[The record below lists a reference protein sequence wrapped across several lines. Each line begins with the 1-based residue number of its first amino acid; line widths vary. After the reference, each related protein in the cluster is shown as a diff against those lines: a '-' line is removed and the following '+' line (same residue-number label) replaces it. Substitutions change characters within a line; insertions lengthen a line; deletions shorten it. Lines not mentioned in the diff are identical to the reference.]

1 LQPLF
6 FLESHSPTD
15 IFAPHKKDVGMKVM
29 KFGGTSVGKP
39 ERMHEVANLVT
50 SDDESKIVVLSAL
63 SGTTNSL
70 VEISNSLAQGDRL
83 VAKQQIG
90 VLEDHYKKFCGEL
103 LTTKVAVESALAI
116 VHEHFEFLNIILKI
130 SFSEAL
136 NKDILAQGEL
146 LSTKLFCTYLEE
158 KGVEHLLIPA
168 LDFMTIDNYDEPQI
182 GSIKVKLAQVLN
194 KHKSK
199 KIFVTQGYISRNSK
213 GEVDNLKRGGSDYS
227 ASLIAAA
234 INASVCEIW
243 TDIDGMHNNDPRVVK
258 KTVAIE
264 QLSFEEAAEL
274 AYFGAKILH
283 PASIWPAQTY
293 NVPVKLLNTLQPTA
307 KGTTITELA
316 GSTGVKA
323 VAAKDS
329 ITAIKIKS
337 SRMLLAYG
345 FLRKIFEVFEK
356 YRTSIDMITTSEVAV
371 SLTIDN
377 DNNLAD
383 IIKEL
388 EPFGTVEVDTNQ
400 TIVSIVGN
408 EITETEDVMQK
419 LFKSLSGIPVR
430 MVSYGGSRHNI
441 SVLIPRS
448 FKEKTLQLL
457 NEDMFGL
464 A

>member
-1 LQPLF
+1 LL
-6 FLESHSPTD
+6 SD
-15 IFAPHKKDVGMKVM
+15 IFAPHLKNQWQMKVM

-39 ERMHEVANLVT
+39 ERMHDVGKLITA
-50 SDDESKIVVLSAL
+50 DDESKIVVLSAL

-70 VEISNSLAQGDRL
+70 VEISNALSHGDRN
-83 VAKQQIG
+83 AARQQIAI
-90 VLEDHYKKFCGEL
+90 LEAHYKKFCSEL
-103 LTTKVAVESALAI
+103 LTTAAALEKALSI
-116 VHEHFEFLNIILKI
+116 VQEHFEFLNIILKI

-158 KGVEHLLIPA
+158 KGIDHMLIPA

-182 GSIKVKLAQVLN
+182 GSIKVKLAQILQKN
-194 KHKSK
+194 KNKN
-199 KIFVTQGYISRNSK
+199 IFITQGYISRNSK

-243 TDIDGMHNNDPRVVK
+243 TDIDGMHNNDPRVVN

-283 PASIWPAQTY
+283 PASIWPAQFY
-293 NVPVKLLNTLQPTA
+293 KVPVKLLNTMEPSA
-307 KGTTITELA
+307 KGTTIAELA
-316 GSTGVKA
+316 GSVGVKA
-323 VAAKDS
+323 VAAKDG

-371 SLTIDN
+371 SLTIDS
-377 DNNLAD
+377 DTHLSE

-388 EPFGTVEVDTNQ
+388 EPFGTVEIDTNQ
-400 TIVSIVGN
+400 SIVSIVGN
-408 EITETEDVMQK
+408 EITETKEVMQK
-419 LFKSLSGIPVR
+419 LFSAMGDIPVR

-441 SVLIPRS
+441 SILIPGKY
-448 FKEKTLQLL
+448 KEQTLQLL
-457 NEDMFGL
+457 NKGLFGL
-464 A
+464 E